1 MQPSC
6 THCAFRS
13 ERPFCAMSPDA
24 MRSFDEIKEQSV
36 LAKGALLFAEG
47 RPSRGVYVLCEG
59 RAKLS
64 ICSENGKRLMLRV
77 AGPGE
82 VLGLGATLS
91 GDAYEVTAE
100 LLDTAQVVFVKRRD
114 LLKFLRDNPTICMD
128 IVRRLSDDLHGA
140 YERVRSIGLSRARRA
155 RAQRT
160 PRTMA
165 S

>member
-6 THCAFRS
+6 NHCAFRS
-13 ERPFCAMSPDA
+13 DRPFCDMSPDA
-24 MRSFDEIKEQSV
+24 IRGFDEIKEQAV

-64 ICSENGKRLMLRV
+64 ICSESGKRLMLRV

-91 GDAYEVTAE
+91 GD
-100 LLDTAQVVFVKRRD
+100 
-114 LLKFLRDNPTICMD
+114 
-128 IVRRLSDDLHGA
+128 RL
-140 YERVRSIGLSRARRA
+140 
-155 RAQRT
+155 
-160 PRTMA
+160 
-165 S
+165 